1 MSPWMDLSS
10 IQTLEVPKILK
21 NPIKPCTKTL
31 RGYMQNMHT
40 FGPKCKNHGNR
51 VPHVT
56 WFTCLRIYKLKGVNW
71 AYLQKGH
78 FCDHIVV

>member
-1 MSPWMDLSS
+1 
-10 IQTLEVPKILK
+10 
-21 NPIKPCTKTL
+21 
-31 RGYMQNMHT
+31 MQNMHT